1 MEQQLKEAAGVLEK
15 RTEENYTLKQKIDGQ
30 RVEVE
35 KMRKRAEILEDQMVQ
50 REGELKMAKE
60 DLEKLQKRTKGLYA

>member
-1 MEQQLKEAAGVLEK
+1 MHQVESQLKESHALLEK

-35 KMRKRAEILEDQMVQ
+35 KLRKRVETLEDQIVQ
-50 REGELKMAKE
+50 REEIGRAHV
-60 DLEKLQKRTKGLYA
+60 